1 MGLDNNLCVKSNFD
15 SEGKDIW
22 GRYCIAIKQIKKI
35 LLLFFEE
42 NVEKKR
48 ISLTHSHIILR

>member
-22 GRYCIAIKQIKKI
+22 GRYCIAIKQTNKKI

-48 ISLTHSHIILR
+48 MSLTHSQLY